1 MSMITNSRDP
11 HSSQIDETFGSREH
25 SNPYDRPTITNG
37 RFMPVLQRVFV
48 LLLVCASQTACAL
61 LFPTEAGESLS
72 HFDATAPAESAP
84 APDFEL
90 VDIDGDKVALHDLV
104 GEKPIVVQL
113 GSYSCPVFR
122 YRRFDM
128 QELQREFA
136 GRVGFV
142 VVYTQEAHPVDSIN
156 PYADRVWNP
165 WINKIARVNVPEH
178 KSARQRRAQA
188 SATFDIVGLDSRFL
202 VDGMD
207 NAVWRQYGAAPSAA
221 YVLDLQGKIYLRQP
235 WVYPKEIRK
244 ALNEILAE

>member
-1 MSMITNSRDP
+1 MRRI
-11 HSSQIDETFGSREH
+11 
-25 SNPYDRPTITNG
+25 
-37 RFMPVLQRVFV
+37 LV
-48 LLLVCASQTACAL
+48 LLLVCTSQSACSL

-72 HFDATAPAESAP
+72 HFDASAPAESAP

-90 VDIDGDKVALHDLV
+90 VDIDGTKVALHDLV
-104 GEKPIVVQL
+104 GEKPVVVQL

-136 GRVGFV
+136 DRVDFI

-156 PYADRVWNP
+156 PYADRIWNP
-165 WINKIARVNVPEH
+165 LINKVAGVKLPEH
-178 KSARQRRAQA
+178 KSLEQRRAQA
-188 SATFDIVGLDSRFL
+188 SATFDLVGLDSRFL

-207 NAVWRQYGAAPSAA
+207 NAVWQQYGAAPSAA

-244 ALNEILAE
+244 ALHEILAE